1 MTFVNVY
8 NTVFITAPEGELQN
22 CLEALAYTVGSIT
35 FSEKF
40 IDYYKDECRDL
51 REDPYDVDNICTD
64 VQRVM
69 LEGWENRAKSE
80 DIAAQKQFDEKNGY
94 VRIYDAETGL
104 VYRAFADFFER
115 YKGSQYLPAED
126 EKYILPV
133 RGYVFLETETTTN

>member
-22 CLEALAYTVGSIT
+22 CVEALSYTVGSIT

-51 REDPYDVDNICTD
+51 QEDPYDVDNICTD

-69 LEGWENRAKSE
+69 LKGWENREKSG
-80 DIAAQKQFDEKNGY
+80 DIAAQKQLDEKNGY
-94 VRIYDAETGL
+94 VRIYDSETGL
-104 VYRAFADFFER
+104 VYRAETDFLER
-115 YKGSQYLPAED
+115 YRGDRYKECTD
-126 EKYILPV
+126 DMYILPIV
-133 RGYVFLETETTTN
+133 GFLEWE